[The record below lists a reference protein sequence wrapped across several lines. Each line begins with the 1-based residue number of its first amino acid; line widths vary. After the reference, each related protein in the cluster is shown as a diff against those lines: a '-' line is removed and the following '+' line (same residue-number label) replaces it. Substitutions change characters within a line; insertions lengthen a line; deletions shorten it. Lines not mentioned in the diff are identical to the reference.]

1 MYKCTAS
8 RIRFFIRGYP
18 AKSVCGLGRNAEWT
32 QTRADFYDF
41 RRPDII
47 DSSTK
52 TLFEC
57 INV

>member
-1 MYKCTAS
+1 MHKCVGS
-8 RIRFFIRGYP
+8 RIRLFIRGYP
-18 AKSVCGLGRNAEWT
+18 AKSVCGLGRKGEWT
-32 QTRADFYDF
+32 QTCADLYDF

-47 DSSTK
+47 DSTAK